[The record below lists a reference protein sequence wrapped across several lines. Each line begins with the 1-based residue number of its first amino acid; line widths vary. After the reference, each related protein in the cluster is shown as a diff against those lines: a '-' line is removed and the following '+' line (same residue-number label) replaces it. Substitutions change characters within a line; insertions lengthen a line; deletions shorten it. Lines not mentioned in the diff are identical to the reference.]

1 MENQQ
6 HTTHILRRI
15 VVGLCLTMFTVQ
27 FAYLDVF
34 LPLIGIGLMTYH
46 LWILHRHNAYFQHAF
61 FSEIG
66 LAILF
71 LIQTSLAATPYM
83 DSILLLSI
91 VSIALQV
98 YFIQQFSKA
107 IESLY
112 IDAQLTQRYPMKNV
126 RIAYLLYIL
135 FVLLS
140 YFFLLFGIIA
150 IIIGLGLLIYIAY
163 QLFHSIHQL
172 LNADIQIETEQ
183 PHVSFFAIALIYTSV
198 LAIGVYGMTK
208 MFMTYETVSYEEVTP
223 ASTQVQKAL
232 IKKGMPQAIAAE
244 LCNEDALVLN
254 TATNFKVKTTKIH
267 YDELPAFLFTS
278 VTARSTDGAIMILG
292 FIDWKQL
299 PTTHTAMMKA
309 QLTMQK
315 LEEDNTMVK
324 YVQLYQENKHHYA
337 SEIYDDESFSFKK
350 GNKRKSY
357 FIMQYDS
364 PYQENCLLH
373 IDILYRN
380 DVFVYPYREFT
391 TYQAGN
397 SFPDALVQT
406 YPSYGVSHITFD
418 TEINV
423 DGKTYSKDTHEQN
436 DDL

>member
-1 MENQQ
+1 
-6 HTTHILRRI
+6 
-15 VVGLCLTMFTVQ
+15 
-27 FAYLDVF
+27 
-34 LPLIGIGLMTYH
+34 
-46 LWILHRHNAYFQHAF
+46 
-61 FSEIG
+61 
-66 LAILF
+66 
-71 LIQTSLAATPYM
+71 
-83 DSILLLSI
+83 
-91 VSIALQV
+91 
-98 YFIQQFSKA
+98 
-107 IESLY
+107 
-112 IDAQLTQRYPMKNV
+112 MKNV
-126 RIAYLLYIL
+126 RITYLLYIL

-183 PHVSFFAIALIYTSV
+183 PHVSFFAIALMYTSV
-198 LAIGVYGMTK
+198 LSIGVYGMTK

-267 YDELPAFLFTS
+267 YGELPAFPFTS

-299 PTTHTAMMKA
+299 PTTH
-309 QLTMQK
+309 
-315 LEEDNTMVK
+315 
-324 YVQLYQENKHHYA
+324 VQLYQENKHHYA

-364 PYQENCLLH
+364 PYQEKCLLH

-380 DVFVYPYREFT
+380 DAFVYPYREFT

-418 TEINV
+418 TEISV